1 MAKVKITQ
9 KRNNSTEITFSGE
22 LTIFCAMEI
31 YQEHLQTI
39 ILKPKVIIKL
49 SSVSEID
56 TAGIQIL
63 LILFKEITKQNG
75 EYEISSINDVVNDF
89 VKLFNLES
97 CFSPSIKNI
106 EPPL

>member
-1 MAKVKITQ
+1 MAKIKITQ

-31 YQEHLQTI
+31 YQEHLQKI
-39 ILKPKVIIKL
+39 KLKPKVIIKL

-56 TAGIQIL
+56 TAGMQIL
-63 LILFKEITKQNG
+63 LILFKEITKQSG
-75 EYEISSINDVVNDF
+75 EYEVSSINDVIRDY

-106 EPPL
+106 EPQL

>member
-9 KRNNSTEITFSGE
+9 KRNNSTEISFSGE
-22 LTIFCAMEI
+22 LTIFCAMEV

-39 ILKPKVIIKL
+39 KLKPKVIIKL

-63 LILFKEITKQNG
+63 LMLFKEITKQNG
-75 EYEISSINDVVNDF
+75 EYEISSLNDVISDYI
-89 VKLFNLES
+89 KLFRLEHY
-97 CFSPSIKNI
+97 FSPSSKDI
-106 EPPL
+106 EPQL